1 MTAQPKNGVDKR
13 KMQIFL
19 VFLFCSFLIWL
30 ISKLSETYTE
40 RTTFEIVY
48 VSVPDSLLLTSS
60 SKGTLSTRIQ
70 TSGFQM
76 LSSGFRSNQIAIDV
90 SKFRQRGGRYYISP
104 ADYRRQME
112 QQLSGS
118 IQLQDID
125 RDTLFL
131 ELYEL
136 VSRKVPVK
144 PNLNISLAQNYMM
157 KGPVEVLPDS
167 VLLRG
172 PENQLAAIMEV
183 RTELL
188 ELNELEQNFSREIPL
203 LIPEEWESI
212 NLDISMVNLK
222 GTVFRFSE
230 KMISIPVSVLNL
242 PENTELKIFPNT
254 VEILCRAELETLKE
268 LQPNQFSIAVDY
280 KDMREGIKTLP
291 VKIEQQPAFV
301 QSVQLMNDQVE
312 FLLIRQ

>member
-1 MTAQPKNGVDKR
+1 MTAQPKNGLDKR

-60 SKGTLSTRIQ
+60 SKSTLSARVQ
-70 TSGFQM
+70 SSGFQM
-76 LSSGFRSNQIAIDV
+76 LGSGFRSNQIRIDV
-90 SKFRQRGGRYYISP
+90 SKFKRRGSRFYISP
-104 ADYRRQME
+104 VDYRRQME
-112 QQLSGS
+112 RQLSGV
-118 IQLQDID
+118 QLQEMD

-144 PNLNISLAQNYMM
+144 ADLKLSLAQNYMM

-172 PENQLAAIMEV
+172 PENELAAIMEV
-183 RTELL
+183 RTEPL
-188 ELNELEQNFSREIPL
+188 ELTELEEDFSRQVSL
-203 LIPEEWESI
+203 LVPEEWTSI
-212 NLDISMVNLK
+212 NLDISKVSLN

-242 PENTELKIFPNT
+242 PENSELKIFPNT

-268 LQPNQFSIAVDY
+268 LQPNQFSIAVDFE
-280 KDMREGIKTLP
+280 DIREGIKTLP
-291 VKIEQQPAFV
+291 VKIEQQPDFV
-301 QSVQLMNDQVE
+301 QSVQLMTDQVE
-312 FLLIRQ
+312 YLLIRQ